1 MVINMEVISQ
11 NKERAYTVEL
21 RGELDHHSAHDA
33 MQQMELVFE
42 RVMPKRLILDFKGVT
57 FMDSSGIALAVRAQR
72 RMAKFGGKA
81 LLCNVPP
88 QAKKVFDAA
97 GITRIVPIVEE
108 DKV

>member
-1 MVINMEVISQ
+1 MEVISK
-11 NKERAYTVEL
+11 NKERTYTVEL

-33 MQQMELVFE
+33 MQQMELALE
-42 RVMPKRLILDFKGVT
+42 SVMPKRMVLDFKGVT

-72 RMAKFGGKA
+72 RMAKLGGNA
-81 LLCNVPP
+81 VLCHVPP

-97 GITRIVPIVEE
+97 GITRMVPIVEE

>member
-1 MVINMEVISQ
+1 MEVIST

-33 MQQMELVFE
+33 MQQMELALE
-42 RVMPKRLILDFKGVT
+42 SVMPKRLVLDFRGVT
-57 FMDSSGIALAVRAQR
+57 FMDSSGIALAGRAQR
-72 RMAKFGGKA
+72 RMARLGGSA
-81 LLCNVPP
+81 VLCNVPP

-97 GITRIVPIVEE
+97 GITRMVPIVEE

>member
-1 MVINMEVISQ
+1 MEVIST

-33 MQQMELVFE
+33 MQQMELALE
-42 RVMPKRLILDFKGVT
+42 SVMPKRLVLDFRGVT

-72 RMAKFGGKA
+72 RLARLGGSA
-81 LLCNVPP
+81 VLCNVPP

-97 GITRIVPIVEE
+97 GITRMVPIVEE

>member
-1 MVINMEVISQ
+1 MEVIST

-33 MQQMELVFE
+33 MQQMELALE
-42 RVMPKRLILDFKGVT
+42 SVMPKRLVLDFRGVT

-72 RMAKFGGKA
+72 RMARLGGSA
-81 LLCNVPP
+81 VLCNVPP

-97 GITRIVPIVEE
+97 GITRMVAIVEE

>member
-1 MVINMEVISQ
+1 MEVIST
-11 NKERAYTVEL
+11 NKERTYTVEL

-33 MQQMELVFE
+33 MQQMELAFDS
-42 RVMPKRLILDFKGVT
+42 VMPKRLVLDFKGVT

-72 RMAKFGGKA
+72 RMAKLGGKA
-81 LLCNVPP
+81 LLCHVPP

-97 GITRIVPIVEE
+97 GITRMVPIIEE